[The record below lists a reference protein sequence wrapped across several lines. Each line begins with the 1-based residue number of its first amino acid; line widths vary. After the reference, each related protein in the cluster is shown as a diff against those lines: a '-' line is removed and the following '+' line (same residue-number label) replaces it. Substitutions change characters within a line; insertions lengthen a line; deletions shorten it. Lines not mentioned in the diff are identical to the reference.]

1 MKKKSRILWIIVVI
15 LLILLIPI
23 PVRLKDGGSIEYK
36 AIIYTYTK
44 IHRLNETSQT
54 GYEEG
59 WELKIFGIQVG
70 GNMNPYKEKE
80 PLQSDFIKLKVKENT
95 LTSKGATFIIQ
106 NNTEEEY
113 SYGEPYVLEKFEKN
127 NWVEMKTLD
136 GEPLSWNAILYRLKP
151 KEEREI
157 PIDWSIGYGKLERGT
172 YRISKHDLRKSMS
185 HESRSYSIS
194 VEFDI

>member
-70 GNMNPYKEKE
+70 GNMNPYK
-80 PLQSDFIKLKVKENT
+80 
-95 LTSKGATFIIQ
+95 
-106 NNTEEEY
+106 
-113 SYGEPYVLEKFEKN
+113 
-127 NWVEMKTLD
+127 
-136 GEPLSWNAILYRLKP
+136 
-151 KEEREI
+151 
-157 PIDWSIGYGKLERGT
+157 
-172 YRISKHDLRKSMS
+172 
-185 HESRSYSIS
+185 
-194 VEFDI
+194 